1 MAKPIALAFS
11 LCLLVLFQSCLAAHQ
26 QFQSSQRNECQLDQL
41 QAREPD
47 NRIETEAGR
56 IESWDYNQDDFQCA
70 GVAVQRITIERNGL
84 HLPSYSHAPQLTY
97 IVQGNGFLST
107 VFPGCPETFE
117 ESEQSD
123 EEQGQQQWQGQQGR
137 HGQQGRG
144 QQEQEEYE
152 QQGRGQRGQQGPG
165 QQSRHRQQGRH
176 SQQGQESFE
185 QLDRHQKV
193 QRIREG
199 DVIAIPAG
207 VTYWS
212 YNDGDQPLVAVNLLD
227 IGNQQNQLDRNP
239 RRFYL
244 AGNPQDEFNQHGQS
258 QSRRGQQGQSQW
270 DQDQQQQRERSRHQQ
285 QQGGR
290 SRHQQQEGNN
300 KNIFAGFNTQ
310 LLADALNIDQQT
322 AQQLQGQND
331 NRPQIVRVKGRL
343 DFVQPAESEQEER
356 QQQGI
361 QRQQGQ
367 GRNGF
372 EETFCN
378 FRIKE
383 NIGRPSRA
391 DVFSPQAGRIS
402 TLNSFKLPIL
412 RHLDLSAERGFFYNN
427 AIYSPHWNLNAHE
440 VYYVIRG
447 SARVQVVNNNGQAI
461 LDNEVRQGQLFIV
474 PQNHAVLHKAS
485 NNGFEYIAFKTQDNA
500 KINTLAG
507 RTSVL
512 RALPDVVLANAYQ
525 IDRQQAR
532 TLKYNRQETVA
543 LSSSRSPRSHR
554 NWLDIA
560 EMFV

>member
-11 LCLLVLFQSCLAAHQ
+11 LCLLVLFHSCLAARQ
-26 QFQSSQRNECQLDQL
+26 QSQSSQQNECQLDQI

-56 IESWDYNQDDFQCA
+56 IESWNYNQDDFRCA
-70 GVAVQRITIERNGL
+70 GVAVQRITVERNGL
-84 HLPSYSHAPQLTY
+84 HLPSYTHAPQLIY

-123 EEQGQQQWQGQQGR
+123 EEQQGQQQWQGR
-137 HGQQGRG
+137 HGQQGRE
-144 QQEQEEYE
+144 QQEQ
-152 QQGRGQRGQQGPG
+152 QDRGQHG
-165 QQSRHRQQGRH
+165 RHRQQGQQG
-176 SQQGQESFE
+176 QQGQESFE

-193 QRIREG
+193 RRIREG
-199 DVIAIPAG
+199 DVVAIPAG

-212 YNDGDQPLVAVNLLD
+212 YNDGDQPLVAVSLLD
-227 IGNQQNQLDRNP
+227 IGNNQNQLDRNP

-258 QSRRGQQGQSQW
+258 QRQRGRQGRGQQAEGQSQR
-270 DQDQQQQRERSRHQQ
+270 DQDQQQQGEKSRHQQ

-290 SRHQQQEGNN
+290 SRHQQQQRQGN
-300 KNIFAGFNTQ
+300 NIFAGFNTQ

-322 AQQLQGQND
+322 AQQLQGQKD
-331 NRPQIVRVKGRL
+331 NRPQIVRVRGRL
-343 DFVQPAESEQEER
+343 DFIQPPESQQEER
-356 QQQGI
+356 REQGI

-367 GRNGF
+367 QGQNGF
-372 EETFCN
+372 DETFCN

-391 DVFSPQAGRIS
+391 DVFSPQAGRVS

-412 RHLDLSAERGFFYNN
+412 RHLDLSAERGFLYNN

-447 SARVQVVNNNGQAI
+447 SARVQIVNNNGQAI

-474 PQNHAVLHKAS
+474 PQNHAVLQKAS
-485 NNGFEYIAFKTQDNA
+485 NNGYEYIAFKTQDNA

-512 RALPDVVLANAYQ
+512 RALPDGVLANAYQ

-532 TLKYNRQETVA
+532 NLKYNRQETVA
-543 LSSSRSPRSHR
+543 LSSSRSSESQRA
-554 NWLDIA
+554 IA
-560 EMFV
+560 

>member
-26 QFQSSQRNECQLDQL
+26 QFQSSKQNECQLDQL
-41 QAREPD
+41 RAREPD

-193 QRIREG
+193 RRIREG

-244 AGNPQDEFNQHGQS
+244 AGNPQDEFNQQGQS

-270 DQDQQQQRERSRHQQ
+270 DQDQQQQRGRSGHQQ

-290 SRHQQQEGNN
+290 SRHQQQQGNN
-300 KNIFAGFNTQ
+300 NNIFAGFNTQ

-356 QQQGI
+356 QQQG
-361 QRQQGQ
+361 Q

-391 DVFSPQAGRIS
+391 DVFSPQAGRVS

-554 NWLDIA
+554 NWWDIA

>member
-11 LCLLVLFQSCLAAHQ
+11 LCLLVLFHSCLAARQ
-26 QFQSSQRNECQLDQL
+26 QSQSSQQNECQLDQL

-56 IESWDYNQDDFQCA
+56 IESWDYNRDDFQCA

-84 HLPSYSHAPQLTY
+84 HLPSYTHAPQLIY
-97 IVQGNGFLST
+97 IVQGSGFLST

-123 EEQGQQQWQGQQGR
+123 EEQQGQGQQGR

-144 QQEQEEYE
+144 QRGQQEQEEEE
-152 QQGRGQRGQQGPG
+152 QQQRQRQQGQQGHG
-165 QQSRHRQQGRH
+165 QHDRQQG
-176 SQQGQESFE
+176 QQGQRGQESFE

-193 QRIREG
+193 RRIKEG
-199 DVIAIPAG
+199 DIVAIPAG

-212 YNDGDQPLVAVNLLD
+212 YNDGDQPLVAVSLLD
-227 IGNQQNQLDRNP
+227 ISNNQNQLDRNP

-244 AGNPQDEFNQHGQS
+244 AGNPQDEFNQQGQS
-258 QSRRGQQGQSQW
+258 QSQSQW
-270 DQDQQQQRERSRHQQ
+270 DQDQDQQQQ

-290 SRHQQQEGNN
+290 SRHQQQQHGNN
-300 KNIFAGFNTQ
+300 NNNIFAGFNTQ

-331 NRPQIVRVKGRL
+331 NRPQIVRVRGRL
-343 DFVQPAESEQEER
+343 DFIQPPQSQQVER
-356 QQQGI
+356 QEQGI

-367 GRNGF
+367 NGL
-372 EETFCN
+372 EETLCN
-378 FRIKE
+378 WKIRE

-412 RHLDLSAERGFFYNN
+412 RYLDLSAERGFFYNN

-447 SARVQVVNNNGQAI
+447 SARVQVVNDNGQAI

-474 PQNHAVLHKAS
+474 PQNHAVLQKAS
-485 NNGFEYIAFKTQDNA
+485 NNGYEYIAFKTQDNA

-532 TLKYNRQETVA
+532 NLKYNRQETVA
-543 LSSSRSPRSHR
+543 LSSSRSSQSQRS
-554 NWLDIA
+554 WWAIA
-560 EMFV
+560 